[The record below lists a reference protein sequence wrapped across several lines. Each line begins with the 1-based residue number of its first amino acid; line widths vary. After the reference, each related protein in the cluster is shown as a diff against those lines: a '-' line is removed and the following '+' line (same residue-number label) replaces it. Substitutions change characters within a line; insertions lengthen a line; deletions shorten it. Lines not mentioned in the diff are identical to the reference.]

1 MILCHHC
8 HLVVRTCNIS
18 QTPAIQQSAFFSFL
32 FSFFPS
38 HNMLYSDLT
47 LCNHRLS
54 SNVLLGFLFRFLV
67 SASLKTW
74 SVMSKLLKPTGDSR
88 GEVEGAVEPLT
99 ATPGQQSTQTV
110 PSSRGWRAMNIQHSP
125 LYHWTKQHINSHT
138 RRHKEF
144 TSLFFSDRKKWGGE
158 NTPRKPNSQHFVYH
172 SAGILT
178 QIHRGWVQPTSEF
191 GSVFLLFFFPVSS
204 DFCSLDKWAELHKDT
219 CQLGE

>member
-32 FSFFPS
+32 FFSLPS
-38 HNMLYSDLT
+38 HNMSYSDLT

-88 GEVEGAVEPLT
+88 GEVEG
-99 ATPGQQSTQTV
+99 G
-110 PSSRGWRAMNIQHSP
+110 SRAPH
-125 LYHWTKQHINSHT
+125 SHT
-138 RRHKEF
+138 RSTQHTNSPIQPWMESHEHSTQSTLPLNSAAHKLSHSQTRRVYSPVLQWHQSGEEKIPHANQTVNILF
-144 TSLFFSDRKKWGGE
+144 T
-158 NTPRKPNSQHFVYH
+158 T
-172 SAGILT
+172 
-178 QIHRGWVQPTSEF
+178 
-191 GSVFLLFFFPVSS
+191 
-204 DFCSLDKWAELHKDT
+204 
-219 CQLGE
+219 QLGF